1 MTAKKYSEELMKA
14 IRYFLD
20 KNGWKYSFDKEHG
33 AFLFSLSMDGV
44 IDRIDYFIFLH
55 KTYYVVR
62 TNFPVEADAEDPEM
76 MSRLAEFICRANKD
90 LVIGNFQLD
99 YGNGLITYKNF
110 VDCDGYI
117 PSETI
122 VAHSI
127 RKVAAVYDVYGAGI
141 LDVMDGKKNPKDAIA
156 ECEK

>member
-76 MSRLAEFICRANKD
+76 MSRLAEFICSANKD
-90 LVIGNFQLD
+90 RVIGKFQ
-99 YGNGLITYKNF
+99 
-110 VDCDGYI
+110 
-117 PSETI
+117 
-122 VAHSI
+122 
-127 RKVAAVYDVYGAGI
+127 
-141 LDVMDGKKNPKDAIA
+141 
-156 ECEK
+156 